1 MRSVLVTGTDT
12 GIGKTHVAGIIAR
25 LLAKQGRV
33 QVVKPVESGCGAGRP
48 RALTLS
54 GHPANLPA

>member
-1 MRSVLVTGTDT
+1 MRFILITGTDT

-33 QVVKPVESGCGAGRP
+33 QVVKPVESGCGAGIIGGQR
-48 RALTLS
+48 
-54 GHPANLPA
+54 